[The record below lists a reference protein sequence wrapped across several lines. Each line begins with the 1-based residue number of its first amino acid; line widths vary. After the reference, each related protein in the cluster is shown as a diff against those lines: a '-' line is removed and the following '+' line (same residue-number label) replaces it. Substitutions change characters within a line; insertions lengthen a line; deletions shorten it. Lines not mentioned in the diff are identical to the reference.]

1 MLIGCSELDP
11 IVYDAFS
18 LPCPFKLRSLTT
30 HSQEMSTHRL
40 EKQVKTTSLR
50 IQNRCFLASQTSAL
64 TFSYMVKNRGTVCYW
79 FEGLPSVFLACSVE
93 SWQV

>member
-40 EKQVKTTSLR
+40 EK
-50 IQNRCFLASQTSAL
+50 
-64 TFSYMVKNRGTVCYW
+64 
-79 FEGLPSVFLACSVE
+79 
-93 SWQV
+93 